1 MTRERNTQTI
11 YFVVV
16 GALLAVIFF
25 YFSRRVLTPFFIAFA
40 LAYLLDPVTDRL
52 ESLKISRTFSVLVL
66 MAGVFSLVTG
76 IGLLIFP
83 LLKLQAEHL
92 VSNLPDYIAIMQEW
106 MYPLLGVVGEPEKIQ
121 GILNRELL
129 KVGELPLKV
138 ISSITSI
145 LWGSVAGLFSFILL
159 LANLVIIPVVM
170 FYLLRDYDL
179 INKKMLSFVP
189 ARSRE
194 QVLSLIKEIDGVLAG
209 FVRGQLM
216 VGLIMAGLYSIGLFF
231 CGTPMSLFIGLL
243 AGLAS
248 LVPYLGLVF
257 GFVPAAILTFMQT
270 QDWVLVFGVA
280 GVFAVVQG
288 LEGMIITPRIVGEK
302 IGLHPVAII
311 LAVLLGAEFFGLV
324 GVIVS
329 VPVAAALN
337 VLFTHGINEYKSSS
351 FYTS

>member
-11 YFVVV
+11 YFFIV
-16 GALLAVIFF
+16 GVLLAVIFF

-52 ESLKISRTFSVLVL
+52 ESLRISRTFAVLVL

-92 VSNLPDYIAIMQEW
+92 VSNLPNYIAIMQEW
-106 MYPLLGVVGEPEKIQ
+106 MHPLLGVVGEPEKIQ

-129 KVGELPLKV
+129 KIGELPLKV

-145 LWGSVAGLFSFILL
+145 LWGSVAGLFSFILF

-189 ARSRE
+189 ARTRE
-194 QVLSLIKEIDGVLAG
+194 QVLSLIKEIDGVLAD

-337 VLFTHGINEYKSSS
+337 VLFTHGLNEYKASS

>member
-1 MTRERNTQTI
+1 M
-11 YFVVV
+11 
-16 GALLAVIFF
+16 
-25 YFSRRVLTPFFIAFA
+25 
-40 LAYLLDPVTDRL
+40 
-52 ESLKISRTFSVLVL
+52 
-66 MAGVFSLVTG
+66 
-76 IGLLIFP
+76 
-83 LLKLQAEHL
+83 KL
-92 VSNLPDYIAIMQEW
+92 
-106 MYPLLGVVGEPEKIQ
+106 
-121 GILNRELL
+121 
-129 KVGELPLKV
+129 
-138 ISSITSI
+138 
-145 LWGSVAGLFSFILL
+145 
-159 LANLVIIPVVM
+159 
-170 FYLLRDYDL
+170 L

-194 QVLSLIKEIDGVLAG
+194 QVLSLIKEVDGVLAG

-216 VGLIMAGLYSIGLFF
+216 VGLIMAVLYSIGLFF
-231 CGTPMSLFIGLL
+231 CGTPMSLFIGFL

-280 GVFAVVQG
+280 GVFVVVQG

-337 VLFTHGINEYKSSS
+337 VLFTHGLNEYKSSS

>member
-92 VSNLPDYIAIMQEW
+92 VSNLPNYIAIMQEW

-194 QVLSLIKEIDGVLAG
+194 QVLSLIKEIDEVLAG

>member
-11 YFVVV
+11 YFVVA
-16 GALLAVIFF
+16 GALLVVIFF

-52 ESLKISRTFSVLVL
+52 ESLKISRTFAVLVL

-76 IGLLIFP
+76 VGLLIFP

-129 KVGELPLKV
+129 KVGELPLKL

-194 QVLSLIKEIDGVLAG
+194 QVLNLIKEIDGVLAG

-337 VLFTHGINEYKSSS
+337 VLFTHGLNEYKSSS

>member
-11 YFVVV
+11 YFIVV
-16 GALLAVIFF
+16 GVLLAIIFF

-52 ESLKISRTFSVLVL
+52 ESLKISRTFAVLVL
-66 MAGVFSLVTG
+66 MAGVFSLAIG

-92 VSNLPDYIAIMQEW
+92 VSNLPNYIAIMQEW
-106 MYPLLGVVGEPEKIQ
+106 IYPLLGVVGEPEKVQ

-189 ARSRE
+189 SRSRE
-194 QVLSLIKEIDGVLAG
+194 QVLSLINEIDGVLAG
-209 FVRGQLM
+209 FVRGQLI

-270 QDWVLVFGVA
+270 QDWVFVFGVA
-280 GVFAVVQG
+280 GVFAAVQG

-302 IGLHPVAII
+302 IGLHPVVII

-337 VLFTHGINEYKSSS
+337 VLLTHGLNEYKSSS
-351 FYTS
+351 FYSS

>member
-11 YFVVV
+11 YFFIV
-16 GALLAVIFF
+16 GVLLAVIFF

-52 ESLKISRTFSVLVL
+52 ESLKISRTFAVLVL

-76 IGLLIFP
+76 IGLLVFP

-92 VSNLPDYIAIMQEW
+92 VSNLPNYIAIMQEW
-106 MYPLLGVVGEPEKIQ
+106 MHPLLGVVGEPEKIQ

-129 KVGELPLKV
+129 KIGELPLKV

-145 LWGSVAGLFSFILL
+145 LWGSVAGLFSFILF

-189 ARSRE
+189 ARTRE
-194 QVLSLIKEIDGVLAG
+194 QVLSLIKEIDGVLAD

-337 VLFTHGINEYKSSS
+337 VLFTHGLNEYKASS

>member
-11 YFVVV
+11 YFFIV
-16 GALLAVIFF
+16 GVLLAVIFF

-52 ESLKISRTFSVLVL
+52 ESLKISRTFAVLVL

-92 VSNLPDYIAIMQEW
+92 VSNLPNYIAIMQEW
-106 MYPLLGVVGEPEKIQ
+106 MHPLLGVVGEPEKIQ

-129 KVGELPLKV
+129 KIGELPLKV

-145 LWGSVAGLFSFILL
+145 LWGSVAGLFSFILF

-189 ARSRE
+189 ARTRE
-194 QVLSLIKEIDGVLAG
+194 QVLSLIKEIDGVLAD

-231 CGTPMSLFIGLL
+231 CGTPMSLFIGSL

-337 VLFTHGINEYKSSS
+337 VIFTHGLNEYKASS